1 MLKSTLTVLTLP
13 SLCGVACAAVPNG
26 EPRREVSQPQPD
38 IILILTDQQSYNTI
52 SALGHTLASTPN
64 LDRLVRQGI
73 TFTNA
78 YCANPLSVPSR
89 YALFTGTSPAGVGV
103 WGNADRNTDAEKIR
117 QAQEQ
122 SIGAVFRRAGYQTL
136 YGGKIHLPNA
146 KNKSKFAGTDNYFF
160 EYIEKDERELLARN
174 VGTLLREREATQP
187 MLLVLSFLNP
197 HDICF
202 EARTDAEVE
211 ATLATEGKDRLKAQ
225 TIVQMRALADGAD
238 PAEYPPLPENFERT
252 ENLGPIQFPYKEF
265 TTDYWRR
272 YRFIYGRLVELVDRQ
287 IGEVLDAVEAS
298 ANRDNT
304 IVVFTSDHGEMAG
317 AHQLITKGV
326 PYDECQHVP
335 LIIAGRGVVQ
345 GERDHS
351 LVCNGWDLL
360 PTLCGLA
367 GIEAPSNGCGISLA
381 GRAFGREEL
390 APGRFLY
397 LETTRSCLLI
407 EEGKFKYTR
416 FRNNG
421 AEMLIDLAND
431 PLEQNNL
438 ASDPAYAD
446 KRRELSSRLDAE
458 LSRRGIAPF

>member
-1 MLKSTLTVLTLP
+1 MWPVRRYPPEAPGGEGDP
-13 SLCGVACAAVPNG
+13 SK
-26 EPRREVSQPQPD
+26 PD

-89 YALFTGTSPAGVGV
+89 YALFTGTSPASVGV
-103 WGNADRNTDAEKIR
+103 WGNTDPDTEDEKIR

-160 EYIEKDERELLARN
+160 EYIEKDEREQLARN
-174 VGTLLREREATQP
+174 VGTFLREREATQP
-187 MLLVLSFLNP
+187 MLLVVSFLNP

-202 EARTDAEVE
+202 ETHTDAEVE
-211 ATLATEGKDRLKAQ
+211 AALATDGKDRLKAQ

-238 PAEYPPLPENFERT
+238 PAEYPPLPENFGKT
-252 ENLGPIQFPYKEF
+252 ENLGPIQFPYKDF

-345 GERDHS
+345 GEQDHS

-367 GIEAPSNGCGISLA
+367 GIEAPSDGCGISLA
-381 GRAFGREEL
+381 GRAFGREKL
-390 APGRFLY
+390 TPGRFLY

-431 PLEQNNL
+431 PLERNNL

-446 KRRELSSRLDAE
+446 KCRELSSRLDAE

>member
-1 MLKSTLTVLTLP
+1 
-13 SLCGVACAAVPNG
+13 
-26 EPRREVSQPQPD
+26 
-38 IILILTDQQSYNTI
+38 
-52 SALGHTLASTPN
+52 
-64 LDRLVRQGI
+64 
-73 TFTNA
+73 
-78 YCANPLSVPSR
+78 
-89 YALFTGTSPAGVGV
+89 
-103 WGNADRNTDAEKIR
+103 
-117 QAQEQ
+117 
-122 SIGAVFRRAGYQTL
+122 
-136 YGGKIHLPNA
+136 
-146 KNKSKFAGTDNYFF
+146 
-160 EYIEKDERELLARN
+160 
-174 VGTLLREREATQP
+174 
-187 MLLVLSFLNP
+187 
-197 HDICF
+197 
-202 EARTDAEVE
+202 
-211 ATLATEGKDRLKAQ
+211 
-225 TIVQMRALADGAD
+225 
-238 PAEYPPLPENFERT
+238 
-252 ENLGPIQFPYKEF
+252 
-265 TTDYWRR
+265 
-272 YRFIYGRLVELVDRQ
+272 
-287 IGEVLDAVEAS
+287 
-298 ANRDNT
+298 
-304 IVVFTSDHGEMAG
+304 MAG

-390 APGRFLY
+390 TPGRFLY